1 MGEYSVGETVYW
13 KNGLWENGTYTCS
26 GELITQPFP
35 DFPDIWLIHKFF
47 ESELVLVSERYL
59 YK

>member
-1 MGEYSVGETVYW
+1 MSEYSVGETV
-13 KNGLWENGTYTCS
+13 LWDNAPYTYS

>member
-1 MGEYSVGETVYW
+1 MGEYSVGETVC
-13 KNGLWENGTYTCS
+13 WENGTYTYS

-47 ESELVLVSERYL
+47 ESELVLVSERCL

>member
-1 MGEYSVGETVYW
+1 MSEYSVGETVLW
-13 KNGLWENGTYTCS
+13 DNGPYTCS
-26 GELITQPFP
+26 GELITQPFQ
-35 DFPDIWLIHKFF
+35 DFPDIWLIRKFF